1 MQVTD
6 RKLQCNIKLCML
18 LFLFQ
23 ILKEMIQ
30 YKKQSFTWVALVD
43 EVLKAFAILTG

>member
-1 MQVTD
+1 MD
-6 RKLQCNIKLCML
+6 RKLHCNIKLCML

-23 ILKEMIQ
+23 IVKEMIQ
-30 YKKQSFTWVALVD
+30 YKKQSFTWAALVD

>member
-1 MQVTD
+1 ME
-6 RKLQCNIKLCML
+6 RRLHCNIKLVML

-23 ILKEMIQ
+23 IVKEMIE
-30 YKKQSFTWVALVD
+30 YKKQSFTWVVLVD